1 MAQKSI
7 SRGERLEQVRR
18 WVSSGL
24 SGAEFSRTIG
34 VPAGTLAWWRWKFR
48 SEGVSLRPKRARAPG
63 FVEITPPEGGTS
75 RGEPLELEVAGA
87 TLRIPTGFDAPTLAR
102 VLGVLRSAR

>member
-1 MAQKSI
+1 MA
-7 SRGERLEQVRR
+7 
-18 WVSSGL
+18 SGL
-24 SGAEFSRTIG
+24 SGAEFSRTSG

-48 SEGVSLRPKRARAPG
+48 SEGVSLRPKRKRALP
-63 FVEITPPEGGTS
+63 FVEITPPQGGA
-75 RGEPLELEVAGA
+75 RAGEPLELEVAGA